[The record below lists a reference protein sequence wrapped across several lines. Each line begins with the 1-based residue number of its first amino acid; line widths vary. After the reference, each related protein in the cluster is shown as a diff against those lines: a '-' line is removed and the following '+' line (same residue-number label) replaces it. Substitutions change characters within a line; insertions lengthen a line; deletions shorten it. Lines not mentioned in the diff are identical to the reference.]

1 MTGNYLDMMADS
13 LRRKIAALE
22 EIEKVNAEQKTLFE
36 QGDAMDDDAFDAS
49 VNRKGE
55 LIDEID
61 KLNDGF
67 TSLFEKVK
75 VEIGENKAK
84 YAAQIKEIQEQ
95 IRRITE
101 LSNSVQAQEARN
113 KAIADRYFTEARR
126 KLADGKRSSGTAMKY
141 YQTMSKSA
149 NIQPQFFDN
158 KK

>member
-1 MTGNYLDMMADS
+1 MTGNYLEMMADS
-13 LRRKIAALE
+13 LTRKIAILKE
-22 EIEKVNAEQKTLFE
+22 MEQINAEQKGLFE

-67 TSLFEKVK
+67 TALFDKVK
-75 VEIGENKAK
+75 AEIGENREP
-84 YAAQIKEIQEQ
+84 YAAQIRDLQGK
-95 IRRITE
+95 IREITE

-113 KAIADRYFTEARR
+113 KAIADRYFAEARGR
-126 KLADGKRSSGTAMKY
+126 LKEGKKSSNTAMLY

-149 NIQPQFFDN
+149 NVQPQFFDN

>member
-1 MTGNYLDMMADS
+1 MTGNYLEMMADS
-13 LRRKIAALE
+13 LTRKIAILKE
-22 EIEKVNAEQKTLFE
+22 MEQINAEQKGLFE

-49 VNRKGE
+49 VDRKGE

-67 TSLFEKVK
+67 TALFDKVK
-75 VEIGENKAK
+75 AEIGENREP
-84 YAAQIKEIQEQ
+84 YAAQIRDLQGK
-95 IRRITE
+95 IREITE

-113 KAIADRYFTEARR
+113 KAIADRYFAEARGR
-126 KLADGKRSSGTAMKY
+126 LKEGKKSSNTAMLY

-149 NIQPQFFDN
+149 NVQPQFFDN